1 MKESLLALIN
11 KTEDIEKLFHKSSSS
26 PGIATI
32 SLDIIYDIQEF
43 RIWVQEVK
51 FELREI
57 YDRTK
62 DTFIWEAINE
72 LSANFNGWSDRQMFD
87 KVKGSLFAI
96 RKNIDKYFPTEKKN
110 RTINSKE
117 NPMSKESKLFIS
129 HSSNDKDYVEKLVSL
144 FEGMG
149 LNDEQ
154 IFCSS
159 IPGYDIPV
167 GKNIFDY
174 LIELFQDYDLHIIF
188 VHSKNYYNSPISL
201 NEMGAAWAL
210 KTNFT
215 SILLPGFDFSE
226 MTGVVKNTDIAI
238 KVDRSEDEVKDKL
251 NQLYNQIVLEF
262 GIKRKSDILWEK
274 KRDSFINSILDVKP
288 IEQLVQK
295 ESLSKEANEMLQ
307 EIAQNDGSTI
317 MKVVTL
323 SGTSIQYGEKSI
335 EEKDGQREF
344 VKWESAIEE
353 LQSKYFIKKISKKDE
368 IYQITKAGY
377 EYLESQ
383 QE

>member
-1 MKESLLALIN
+1 
-11 KTEDIEKLFHKSSSS
+11 
-26 PGIATI
+26 
-32 SLDIIYDIQEF
+32 
-43 RIWVQEVK
+43 
-51 FELREI
+51 
-57 YDRTK
+57 
-62 DTFIWEAINE
+62 
-72 LSANFNGWSDRQMFD
+72 
-87 KVKGSLFAI
+87 
-96 RKNIDKYFPTEKKN
+96 
-110 RTINSKE
+110 
-117 NPMSKESKLFIS
+117 MSKESKLFIS
-129 HSSNDKDYVEKLVSL
+129 HASYDKDYVEKLVSL

-149 LNDEQ
+149 LNDDQ

-174 LIELFQDYDLHIIF
+174 LLELFQDYDLHIIF
-188 VHSKNYYNSPISL
+188 VHSKNYYNSPVSL

-226 MTGVVKNTDIAI
+226 MKGVVKNTDIAI
-238 KVDRSEDEVKDKL
+238 KVDQSEDEVKDKL

-335 EEKDGQREF
+335 KESDGRHEF

-353 LQSKYFIKKISKKDE
+353 LQGKNFIEKISKKDK